1 MTTELSG
8 ARVLITGAS
17 SGIGAATA
25 RALAAEGAVVG
36 LVGRRQAN
44 LEAVLGEC
52 QRFSPDST
60 YWAVDLGD
68 LEAAEELALDAW
80 QTFGHLDVLI
90 NNAAIP
96 KVRPITRLAFDDVEE
111 AMRVNFFSP
120 VRMTLAL
127 LPKMLERGEG
137 TIVNVAS
144 MGGRLGIQHE
154 AAYSASKF
162 AFTGWSE
169 AMAMDLHGT
178 GVGVRLIQPGAIET
192 DIWDRPGQ
200 EKALY
205 FDGPKDS
212 PQVVADGIVAAIRS
226 DRFEHYL
233 PDMKSVVS
241 FKDSDIDAYI
251 AMAAGLAAGAEGGG
265 RPEDTAAES
274 AAAGSAS
281 DASTSQPEGG
291 A

>member
-1 MTTELSG
+1 MNATALQG
-8 ARVLITGAS
+8 ARVLVTGAS

-25 RALAAEGAVVG
+25 KALAAAGATVG

-44 LEAVLGEC
+44 LEAITGEC
-52 QRFSPDST
+52 RRFSPDCT
-60 YWAVDLGD
+60 FWAVDLSD

-80 QTFGHLDVLI
+80 ATFGHLDVLI
-90 NNAAIP
+90 NNAAVP
-96 KVRPITRLAFDDVEE
+96 KVRPIDRMTFDDVEH

-120 VRMTLAL
+120 VRMTLAV
-127 LPKMLERGEG
+127 LPRMLARESG

-162 AFTGWSE
+162 ALSGWSE

-178 GVGVRLIQPGAIET
+178 GVRVRLIQPGAIDTE
-192 DIWDRPGQ
+192 IWDRPGE

-205 FDGPKDS
+205 FEGPKE
-212 PQVVADGIVAAIRS
+212 PPEVVAEGILAAIAS

-233 PDMKSVVS
+233 PDMKSVVE
-241 FKDSDIDAYI
+241 FKDSDIDTYI
-251 AMAAGLAAGAEGGG
+251 AMVATGPQEHQ
-265 RPEDTAAES
+265 
-274 AAAGSAS
+274 
-281 DASTSQPEGG
+281 SQSNQSQENQ
-291 A
+291 

>member
-1 MTTELSG
+1 MSATALQG
-8 ARVLITGAS
+8 ARVLVTGAS

-25 RALAAEGAVVG
+25 KALAAAGATVG

-44 LEAVLGEC
+44 LEAITGEC
-52 QRFSPDST
+52 RQFSPDCT
-60 YWAVDLGD
+60 FWAVDLSD
-68 LEAAEELALDAW
+68 LEAAEDLALDAW
-80 QTFGHLDVLI
+80 ATFGHLDVLI

-96 KVRPITRLAFDDVEE
+96 KVRPIDRMTFDDVEH
-111 AMRVNFFSP
+111 AMRANFFSP
-120 VRMTLAL
+120 VRMTLAV
-127 LPKMLERGEG
+127 LPRMLARGSG

-162 AFTGWSE
+162 ALSGWSE

-178 GVGVRLIQPGAIET
+178 GVRVRLIQPGAIDT
-192 DIWDRPGQ
+192 DIWDRPGE

-205 FDGPKDS
+205 FEGPKEPPS
-212 PQVVADGIVAAIRS
+212 VVAEGILAAIGS

-233 PDMKSVVS
+233 PDMKSVVE

-251 AMAAGLAAGAEGGG
+251 AMAARLS
-265 RPEDTAAES
+265 AES
-274 AAAGSAS
+274 QAQANQSEEK
-281 DASTSQPEGG
+281 T
-291 A
+291 